1 VLKIFTADYYIFV
14 AIRFIFF
21 LIGLASV
28 LAFYEV
34 ARRVLKHT
42 LLAFLAALLY
52 IASPTVFRYF
62 YFLHP
67 ETTGL
72 LFSFLG
78 VLCLLKFN
86 DEKAQNYRWYTWGLV
101 CLVLSALSKHFF
113 LVTALPVLFLFY
125 YVYCYYRNLSVWK
138 FAFTKQFARIIGLS
152 VLLSLFIFFIVN
164 PYAFLEAPIFIA
176 NQIGFFFGNTQS
188 AQITTIQAI
197 MLWFERIKSVHVI
210 YLSLMLLPLTLLGAI
225 ILGRE
230 QKIGRMFYL
239 VNILGS
245 LLYLVLVSVSM
256 KYIID
261 VTYLS
266 HVYPYFVLNF
276 ISIPLYVIRKWNVN
290 LIKLLVAIP
299 LGYFLFF
306 VLVAD
311 FSATIPP
318 GYARLRYKD
327 SLPFKVYSYLQQKIP
342 SGSKV
347 ANDHLV
353 GLPANMGLIDCDYW
367 ASACGTDYIEQ
378 FQPDYVIFAENWKFN
393 GEFVPG
399 NLRLKKYIKDH
410 NFVLVDTISAEG
422 DPLTISVWKKPD
434 P

>member
-1 VLKIFTADYYIFV
+1 
-14 AIRFIFF
+14 
-21 LIGLASV
+21 
-28 LAFYEV
+28 
-34 ARRVLKHT
+34 
-42 LLAFLAALLY
+42 
-52 IASPTVFRYF
+52 
-62 YFLHP
+62 
-67 ETTGL
+67 
-72 LFSFLG
+72 
-78 VLCLLKFN
+78 
-86 DEKAQNYRWYTWGLV
+86 
-101 CLVLSALSKHFF
+101 
-113 LVTALPVLFLFY
+113 
-125 YVYCYYRNLSVWK
+125 
-138 FAFTKQFARIIGLS
+138 
-152 VLLSLFIFFIVN
+152 
-164 PYAFLEAPIFIA
+164 
-176 NQIGFFFGNTQS
+176 
-188 AQITTIQAI
+188 
-197 MLWFERIKSVHVI
+197 
-210 YLSLMLLPLTLLGAI
+210 
-225 ILGRE
+225 
-230 QKIGRMFYL
+230 
-239 VNILGS
+239 
-245 LLYLVLVSVSM
+245 M

-261 VTYLS
+261 VMYLS

-327 SLPFKVYSYLQQKIP
+327 SLTFKVYTYLQEKIP

-378 FQPDYVIFAENWKFN
+378 FQPDYVIFSENWKFN

-422 DPLTISVWKKPD
+422 TPLTISVWKKPD